1 MKEPTNSI
9 WVWKDD
15 DGKYY
20 LYQPEDNKI
29 LNQKSL
35 TSSLCNLKI
44 GSFDYVIDF
53 SSMTQTNTRTYK
65 VRTIKRVTN
74 DHVWMF
80 KNDMQKWELFSQ
92 RDSMKIEAMYVTG
105 THHSL
110 TINGQIFNGQ
120 IFSFQFSHV
129 ANMMQINEDTYS
141 TNPMKRVP
149 VKESTKN
156 DSETGSQHCKT
167 PRILIHASPSDGKE
181 AEERLS
187 SCIDSLNTSK
197 FIDVQP
203 NHCLKFL
210 SLLEWYIPSIWN
222 S

>member
-9 WVWKDD
+9 WLWKDD

-29 LNQKSL
+29 FNQKSL

-44 GSFDYVIDF
+44 GRFDYVIDF
-53 SSMTQTNTRTYK
+53 SSMTQTNTRTNK

-92 RDSMKIEAMYVTG
+92 HDSMKIEAMYVTG

-141 TNPMKRVP
+141 MNPIKRVP

-167 PRILIHASPSDGKE
+167 PRIFSGGSRIFKRGFLRVG
-181 AEERLS
+181 
-187 SCIDSLNTSK
+187 ID
-197 FIDVQP
+197 
-203 NHCLKFL
+203 
-210 SLLEWYIPSIWN
+210 E
-222 S
+222 